1 MIFEALFGGK
11 KDASK
16 DEVSTATLERQEMPT
31 GAISGFYLSE
41 PHQKIRVGKRVKK
54 KITLGFFLA
63 IASFTNWR
71 KITKKWSAFPLIVET
86 TICKNA
92 IYEINIKKGGSSN
105 F

>member
-54 KITLGFFLA
+54 KLHWVSFLA
-63 IASFTNWR
+63 IASFTEKVLRNGLLLC
-71 KITKKWSAFPLIVET
+71 SLFP
-86 TICKNA
+86 
-92 IYEINIKKGGSSN
+92 
-105 F
+105 

>member
-41 PHQKIRVGKRVKK
+41 PHQKIRVGKIVKK
-54 KITLGFFLA
+54 KLHWVSFLA
-63 IASFTNWR
+63 IASFSEKVLTNGLYD
-71 KITKKWSAFPLIVET
+71 PLIVKT
-86 TICKNA
+86 TKKICKNA

>member
-54 KITLGFFLA
+54 NYIGFLF
-63 IASFTNWR
+63 
-71 KITKKWSAFPLIVET
+71 
-86 TICKNA
+86 
-92 IYEINIKKGGSSN
+92 
-105 F
+105 

>member
-41 PHQKIRVGKRVKK
+41 PHQKNKSWKESEKKNYIR
-54 KITLGFFLA
+54 FL
-63 IASFTNWR
+63 F
-71 KITKKWSAFPLIVET
+71 
-86 TICKNA
+86 
-92 IYEINIKKGGSSN
+92 
-105 F
+105 